1 MNKTKRLVVRV
12 TALVFAAV
20 IFVTA
25 TSQVQS
31 SKLQDQRAYEASV
44 YILPTLILEHANVV
58 NPLNEQP
65 LLDQTIVLNEGKIQS
80 VSSGPAQ
87 VPGEKIDLKGAWVLP
102 GLIDAHIHPTNIAAA
117 HSMLSCGVTTGRSMF
132 ALNYADVGLRA
143 LHNRG
148 GLSENLGRQGRAQA
162 GPGR

>member
-58 NPLNEQP
+58 NPLSEQP
-65 LLDQTIVLNEGKIQS
+65 LLDQTIVVRDGKIRS
-80 VSSGPAQ
+80 ISSDPASI
-87 VPGEKIDLKGAWVLP
+87 VGERIDVRGA
-102 GLIDAHIHPTNIAAA
+102 
-117 HSMLSCGVTTGRSMF
+117 
-132 ALNYADVGLRA
+132 
-143 LHNRG
+143 
-148 GLSENLGRQGRAQA
+148 
-162 GPGR
+162 